1 MFVCLFCLFICMA
14 FSQIIMLGSATKLT
28 YVSKILYMLIAI
40 FNPKHH
46 QNLMIKTT
54 KRNYAI
60 VPLYLKFHICKFNQ
74 LQIFFF
80 FLFLKHVYYHIRNES
95 LVWVWYRIQDA
106 WGWCTGMTQ
115 RDDMRRVVGGG
126 SGLEL
131 MYTCGGFMSMFGKT
145 NTVL

>member
-1 MFVCLFCLFICMA
+1 M
-14 FSQIIMLGSATKLT
+14 SKL
-28 YVSKILYMLIAI
+28 
-40 FNPKHH
+40 HH
-46 QNLMIKTT
+46 QEILIQNVLIS
-54 KRNYAI
+54 
-60 VPLYLKFHICKFNQ
+60 VV
-74 LQIFFF
+74 FFF
-80 FLFLKHVYYHIRNES
+80 FFCPVYYTEGQGSLKCCSPWGCKESDTTEQLNSNNHIE
-95 LVWVWYRIQDA
+95 QDT